1 MYNWTYLS
9 VSPLVCLVGWILG
22 WEKKKKKKKKMENR
36 RENGWEWC
44 LIERERERKKW
55 WGPQVFS
62 PPPFKIQSLQI
73 GKKIGVKNEKNIW
86 TKLPPPLFFCSL
98 ITLAFCF
105 FVFFFFVFCFCPDV
119 VGFSF
124 PSYFILLFFFFLRKH
139 FWIIFMLFFKMSAF
153 IYTQL
158 FFKV

>member
-1 MYNWTYLS
+1 
-9 VSPLVCLVGWILG
+9 
-22 WEKKKKKKKKMENR
+22 MENR

-86 TKLPPPLFFCSL
+86 TKLPPPLLTFLAHFFSVLFFFGLFISL

-105 FVFFFFVFCFCPDV
+105 FFFFFFFCFCQDV

-124 PSYFILLFFFFLRKH
+124 PSYFIYLFIFLRKH
-139 FWIIFMLFFKMSAF
+139 FWIIFMLFFKMSTF
-153 IYTQL
+153 ICTQL
-158 FFKV
+158 LFKV

>member
-1 MYNWTYLS
+1 
-9 VSPLVCLVGWILG
+9 
-22 WEKKKKKKKKMENR
+22 MENR

-86 TKLPPPLFFCSL
+86 TKLPPPLLTFLAHFFSVLFFFGLFISL

-105 FVFFFFVFCFCPDV
+105 VFFFFFFFFLS
-119 VGFSF
+119 GRGGFFFSF
-124 PSYFILLFFFFLRKH
+124 LFYFIFIFIIFLRKH
-139 FWIIFMLFFKMSAF
+139 FWIIFMLFFKMSTF

-158 FFKV
+158 FF

>member
-1 MYNWTYLS
+1 M
-9 VSPLVCLVGWILG
+9 
-22 WEKKKKKKKKMENR
+22 

-73 GKKIGVKNEKNIW
+73 GKKIGVKSEKNIW
-86 TKLPPPLFFCSL
+86 TKLPPPLLTFLAHFFSVLFFFGLFISL

-105 FVFFFFVFCFCPDV
+105 FVFFFFLSGRGGFF
-119 VGFSF
+119 FSF
-124 PSYFILLFFFFLRKH
+124 LFYFIFIFIIFLRKH
-139 FWIIFMLFFKMSAF
+139 FWIIFMLFFKMSTF

>member
-1 MYNWTYLS
+1 MVFDWE
-9 VSPLVCLVGWILG
+9 GEG
-22 WEKKKKKKKKMENR
+22 EKKVVR
-36 RENGWEWC
+36 PTGF
-44 LIERERERKKW
+44 
-55 WGPQVFS
+55 FS
-62 PPPFKIQSLQI
+62 APPFKIQSLQI

-86 TKLPPPLFFCSL
+86 TKLPPPLLTFLAHFFSVLFFFGLFISL

-105 FVFFFFVFCFCPDV
+105 FVFFFLFFVFVRTWWVFL
-119 VGFSF
+119 FLLIL
-124 PSYFILLFFFFLRKH
+124 FIYFFFLRKH

>member
-1 MYNWTYLS
+1 
-9 VSPLVCLVGWILG
+9 
-22 WEKKKKKKKKMENR
+22 MENR

-73 GKKIGVKNEKNIW
+73 GKKIGMKNEKNIW
-86 TKLPPPLFFCSL
+86 TKLPPPLLTFLAHFFSVLFFFGLFISL

-105 FVFFFFVFCFCPDV
+105 FVFFFLFFVFVRTWWVFL
-119 VGFSF
+119 FLL
-124 PSYFILLFFFFLRKH
+124 ILFYFFFFLRKH

>member
-1 MYNWTYLS
+1 MLICFTLGMFGW
-9 VSPLVCLVGWILG
+9 VDFRVG
-22 WEKKKKKKKKMENR
+22 EKKKKKMENR

-86 TKLPPPLFFCSL
+86 TKLPPPLLTFLAHFFSVLFFFGLFISL

-105 FVFFFFVFCFCPDV
+105 FVFLF
-119 VGFSF
+119 
-124 PSYFILLFFFFLRKH
+124 YFYY
-139 FWIIFMLFFKMSAF
+139 FFKKTLLDNFYAIF
-153 IYTQL
+153 
-158 FFKV
+158 